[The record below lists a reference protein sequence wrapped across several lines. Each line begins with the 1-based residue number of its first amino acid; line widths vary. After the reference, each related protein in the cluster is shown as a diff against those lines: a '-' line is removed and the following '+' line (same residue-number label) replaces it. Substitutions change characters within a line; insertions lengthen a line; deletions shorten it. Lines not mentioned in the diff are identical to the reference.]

1 MRCRALLLL
10 SAIALTSCGC
20 LVVSL
25 QPAYDEG
32 SVVFDGSLLG
42 AWEDADDG
50 LRATVERGEWR
61 SYKII
66 YADRSS
72 TREFQGN
79 TTRIGDTTYLD
90 LTEMRGID
98 PGPYLVPVHGVLRV
112 VVDGDTLTA
121 GLLDYNWV
129 IHAMTDKTIGRLAP
143 ALDDRRNAVVTAPT
157 SELRRWLVR
166 PPEDAFSAPMTF
178 IRKPVK

>member
-10 SAIALTSCGC
+10 FAIALTSCGC

-32 SVVFDGSLLG
+32 SVVFEDALVG
-42 AWEDADDG
+42 AWENADDG

-61 SYKII
+61 SYKIT

-79 TTRIGDTTYLD
+79 TTRIGDATFLD

-98 PGPYLVPVHGVLRV
+98 PGPYLVPVHGVLHV

-121 GLLDYNWV
+121 ALLDYNWF
-129 IHAMTDKTIGRLAP
+129 IHAMTDKTIARLAP
-143 ALDDRRNAVVTAPT
+143 AVDDRRNAVVTAPT
-157 SELRRWLVR
+157 SELRRWLAR
-166 PPEDAFSAPMTF
+166 APEDAFSAPMKF
-178 IRKPVK
+178 RRNR